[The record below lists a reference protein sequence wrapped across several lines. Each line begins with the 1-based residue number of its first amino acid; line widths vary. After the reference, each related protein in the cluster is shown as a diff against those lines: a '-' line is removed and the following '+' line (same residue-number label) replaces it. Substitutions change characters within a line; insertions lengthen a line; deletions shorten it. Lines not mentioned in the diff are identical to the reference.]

1 MFGNPDRKAIALDRY
16 RCFAE
21 LVQHETL
28 GEDYTVDMKTGASG
42 IAVMAPH
49 GGGIEFGTNQ
59 MAQAIAHPDHT
70 FWAFNGIKKTGNRI
84 LHITSTRFDAPDAL
98 RIALAAQTVIT
109 LHGCHGDASVVYV
122 GGRHGP
128 LKVHLRQNLL
138 EAGFNARIS
147 KKEGLRGESFL
158 NLCNRCRTG
167 NGVQLEITT
176 GLRKRMFTPTLS
188 RSIKGKSEDFFRFTS
203 AVRTALIP
211 FFQPGEIR

>member
-1 MFGNPDRKAIALDRY
+1 VHKLDRY

-21 LVQHETL
+21 LTQSEIL
-28 GEDYTVDMKTGASG
+28 GRDYIVSMKKGASG

-84 LHITSTRFDAPDAL
+84 LHITSTRFDAPEAL
-98 RIALAAQTVIT
+98 RIALAAETVLT
-109 LHGCHGDASVVYV
+109 LHGCHGDRSIVYV
-122 GGRHGP
+122 GGRHDP
-128 LKVHLRQNLL
+128 LKDRLCRALL
-138 EAGFNARIS
+138 KAGFNALIS
-147 KKEGLRGESFL
+147 HKEGLRGESPL

-176 GLRKRMFTPTLS
+176 GLRKRMFTPTHD
-188 RSIKGKSEDFFRFTS
+188 RSITTKTQDFLHFTS
-203 AVRTALIP
+203 TVRTALLP
-211 FFQPGEIR
+211 

>member
-1 MFGNPDRKAIALDRY
+1 LDRY
-16 RCFAE
+16 YCFAE
-21 LVQHETL
+21 LTQYETF
-28 GEDYTVDMKTGASG
+28 GEDYCIDMKKGSSG

-59 MAQAIAHPDHT
+59 MARAIAHPDHT

-98 RIALAAQTVIT
+98 KIAFAAQTVLT

-128 LKVHLRQNLL
+128 LKVHLCQNLL
-138 EAGFNARIS
+138 KAGFNARIS
-147 KKEGLRGESFL
+147 KKEGLRGESPL

-167 NGVQLEITT
+167 NGIQLEITT
-176 GLRKRMFTPTLS
+176 GLRKRMFTPTKD
-188 RSIKGKSEDFFRFTS
+188 RSIKKKAEDFLRFTS
-203 AVRTALIP
+203 TVKTALM
-211 FFQPGEIR
+211 PGNPLSGH

>member
-1 MFGNPDRKAIALDRY
+1 
-16 RCFAE
+16 
-21 LVQHETL
+21 
-28 GEDYTVDMKTGASG
+28 MKNGASG

-59 MAQAIAHPDHT
+59 MAQAIADPEHT

-158 NLCNRCRTG
+158 NLCNRCPTG

-176 GLRKRMFTPTLS
+176 GLRKRMFTPTLD
-188 RSIKGKSEDFFRFTS
+188 RSIKETSEDFFRFSS
-203 AVRTALIP
+203 AVRTALTP